1 VPGERN
7 DFLGWCE
14 KGPLTRENDGCQAV
28 MIPEPEDTF
37 SMPSSHV
44 VLDQVDVMFD
54 DERAVASAG
63 LLLPAT
69 LAERLG
75 IEPAADQ
82 LLDLGD
88 RPGAARPGRKLLT
101 LVHAMIAGGD
111 CIDDVELLRCGSTQA
126 VLGHRVMAAS
136 TVGTFLRAFTFGH
149 VRQLD
154 KVTGEI
160 LSRAWAAGAGP
171 DDGPLTVDVDS
182 TICEVHGS
190 HKQGACYGYTHRLG
204 YHPLLA
210 TRAGSGEVLHARL
223 RKGSANTARGI
234 LRFGDELIARLRRAD
249 SSGELTFRMD
259 SGFWSA
265 KLIRRLRRHR
275 VRYSIT
281 VRQTKTVRA
290 AIAAIGEAAWV
301 DIAYQPG
308 GVAQV
313 AETPYRG
320 DRLIVRRVRNHGDQ
334 PQLFPTWRY
343 HAFVT
348 NRVGTMTELDADHR
362 CHAVCE
368 LAIRDLKAGAGL
380 AHLPSGQFNANAA
393 WLLAATL
400 AHNLLRWTATLGLSA
415 HDQQLVA
422 KTIRRTLLVL
432 PGRLTRSARQWTLHL
447 PIGWPWAHSFTMALA
462 PGSQEGGPG
471 RCPLDP
477 GHRLASAQPR
487 RALQRPGRRLLR
499 QAPVPSGLPGP
510 TGPATRA
517 HGPQGH
523 PGAISGLTTS
533 QVQAGRAAQ
542 GIFT

>member
-1 VPGERN
+1 
-7 DFLGWCE
+7 
-14 KGPLTRENDGCQAV
+14 
-28 MIPEPEDTF
+28 MIPESEDTF
-37 SMPSSHV
+37 SMRSSHV

-75 IEPAADQ
+75 IEQAADQ

-101 LVHAMIAGGD
+101 LVHALAAGGD

-126 VLGHRVMAAS
+126 VLGHQVMAAS
-136 TVGTFLRAFTFGH
+136 TVGTWLRAFTFGH

-154 KVTGEI
+154 RLTETI
-160 LSRAWAAGAGP
+160 LGRAWAAGAGP
-171 DDGPLTVDVDS
+171 GDGPLTVDVDS
-182 TICEVHGS
+182 TICEVHGY
-190 HKQGACYGYTHRLG
+190 HKQGAGYGYTHRLG

-210 TRAGSGEVLHARL
+210 TRAASGEVLHTRL
-223 RKGSANTARGI
+223 RKGAANTARGI
-234 LRFGDELIARLRRAD
+234 LRFVDELIARLRRAGA
-249 SSGELTFRMD
+249 SGELTLRMD

-265 KLIRRLRRHR
+265 KLLRALRRHE

-290 AIAAIGEAAWV
+290 AIATIPEHVWV
-301 DIAYQPG
+301 QIAYQPD

-320 DRLIVRRVRNHGDQ
+320 DRLIVRRVRNEGDQ
-334 PQLFPTWRY
+334 AQLFATWRY

-348 NRVGTMTELDADHR
+348 NRVGTMLELDADHR
-362 CHAVCE
+362 RHAVCE

-380 AHLPSGQFNANAA
+380 AHLPSGHFNANAA

-400 AHNLLRWTATLGLSA
+400 AHNLIRWIATLGLSVG
-415 HDQQLVA
+415 DQQTVA
-422 KTIRRTLLVL
+422 KTLRRTLLAL

-447 PIGWPWAHSFTMALA
+447 PAGWPWAHSFTMALA
-462 PGSQEGGPG
+462 RL
-471 RCPLDP
+471 RCIPDP
-477 GHRLASAQPR
+477 G
-487 RALQRPGRRLLR
+487 G
-499 QAPVPSGLPGP
+499 
-510 TGPATRA
+510 
-517 HGPQGH
+517 
-523 PGAISGLTTS
+523 
-533 QVQAGRAAQ
+533 
-542 GIFT
+542 